1 MATVGP
7 SATGPIRVLLV
18 DDQTLVRM
26 GFRMVLDAQ
35 DGVEVVGEAADGKS
49 GIDMCRSV
57 APDVVLMDV
66 RMPGIDG
73 IAATALITE
82 ECPRSRVIVL
92 TTFDL
97 DEYAF
102 AALRAGA
109 SGFLLKDVGPAELL
123 ASIRA
128 VAEGDAAISSRI
140 GRRMLDLF
148 SQRLPSGHPEAA
160 DDAVAAL
167 TPRESEVLSAIAGG
181 LTNTEIAQRMF
192 VSESTVKTHVGRVLM
207 KLGLRDRV
215 HAVIFA
221 YEHGLIGHRRQG

>member
-1 MATVGP
+1 MLAAP
-7 SATGPIRVLLV
+7 STRPVRVLLV
-18 DDQTLVRM
+18 DDQILVRM

-35 DGVEVVGEAADGKS
+35 DGVEVVGEAADGRI
-49 GIDMCRSV
+49 GVDMSRRL

-66 RMPGIDG
+66 RMPDTDG
-73 IAATALITE
+73 ITATRLIVD
-82 ECPRSRVIVL
+82 ECPQSRVIVL
-92 TTFDL
+92 TTFDQ

-128 VAEGDAAISSRI
+128 VAAGDAAISSRVS
-140 GRRMLDLF
+140 RRMLDLF
-148 SQRLPSGHPEAA
+148 GQRLPSGPPSGGDE
-160 DDAVAAL
+160 AVAAL
-167 TPRESEVLSAIAGG
+167 TPRELEILLAIAAGR
-181 LTNTEIAQRMF
+181 TNTEIGEDLF
-192 VSESTVKTHVGRVLM
+192 VAESTVKTHVGRILM

-221 YEHGLIGHRRQG
+221 YEHGLTGHRRTN

>member
-1 MATVGP
+1 
-7 SATGPIRVLLV
+7 
-18 DDQTLVRM
+18 M

-35 DGVEVVGEAADGKS
+35 DGVEVVGEASDGRM
-49 GIDMCRSV
+49 GIDMCRTL

-66 RMPGIDG
+66 RMPDTDG
-73 IAATALITE
+73 IAATRLIAE
-82 ECPRSRVIVL
+82 ECPQSRIIVL

-109 SGFLLKDVGPAELL
+109 SGFLLKDAGPAELL

-128 VAEGDAAISSRI
+128 VAGGDAAISSRVS
-140 GRRMLDLF
+140 RRMLDLF
-148 SQRLPSGHPEAA
+148 SQRLPSGPPSGGDEAL
-160 DDAVAAL
+160 AVL
-167 TPRESEVLSAIAGG
+167 TRRELEVLSAIAGG
-181 LTNTEIAQRMF
+181 LTNTEIGERMF
-192 VSESTVKTHVGRVLM
+192 VAESTVKTHVGRILM

-221 YEHGLIGHRRQG
+221 YEHGLIGHRRSS

>member
-1 MATVGP
+1 MATVAAP
-7 SATGPIRVLLV
+7 PRRPIRVLLV

-35 DGVEVVGEAADGKS
+35 DGVEVVGEAADGRI
-49 GIDMCRSV
+49 GIDMCRTLT
-57 APDVVLMDV
+57 PDVVLMDV
-66 RMPGIDG
+66 RMPDTDG
-73 IAATALITE
+73 ITATRRIVE
-82 ECPRSRVIVL
+82 ECPQSRVIVL

-109 SGFLLKDVGPAELL
+109 SGFLLKDVGPSELL

-128 VAEGDAAISSRI
+128 VAGGDAAISSRVS
-140 GRRMLDLF
+140 RRMLELF
-148 SQRLPSGHPEAA
+148 SQRLPSGPPAA
-160 DDAVAAL
+160 GDEAVASL
-167 TPRESEVLSAIAGG
+167 TPRELEILVAIARG
-181 LTNTEIAQRMF
+181 LTNTEIGERLTVA
-192 VSESTVKTHVGRVLM
+192 ESTVKTHVGRVLM

-221 YEHGLIGHRRQG
+221 YEHGLAS

>member
-1 MATVGP
+1 
-7 SATGPIRVLLV
+7 
-18 DDQTLVRM
+18 M
-26 GFRMVLDAQ
+26 GFRMVLNAQ
-35 DGVEVVGEAADGKS
+35 DGVEVAGEAADGAT
-49 GIDMCRSV
+49 GIDMCRTL

-66 RMPGIDG
+66 RMPGMDG
-73 IAATALITE
+73 IAATELIAE
-82 ECPRSRVIVL
+82 ECPPSRVIVL

-128 VAEGDAAISSRI
+128 VAGGDAAISSRVS
-140 GRRMLDLF
+140 RRMLDLF
-148 SQRLPSGHPEAA
+148 SQRLPSSPSSAGDE
-160 DDAVAAL
+160 AVAAL
-167 TPRESEVLSAIAGG
+167 TPRELEILSAIAGG
-181 LTNTEIAQRMF
+181 LTNTEIGEQLLVA
-192 VSESTVKTHVGRVLM
+192 ESTVKTHVGRVLM

-221 YEHGLIGHRRQG
+221 YEHGLDGHRRWN

>member
-1 MATVGP
+1 MATLAP
-7 SATGPIRVLLV
+7 PTTRPIRVLLV
-18 DDQTLVRM
+18 DDQTLVRT

-35 DGVEVVGEAADGKS
+35 DGVEVVGEAADGGT
-49 GIDMCRSV
+49 GIDMCRAL

-66 RMPGIDG
+66 RMPGMDG
-73 IAATALITE
+73 ITATALIAD
-82 ECPRSRVIVL
+82 ECPDSRVVVL

-128 VAEGDAAISSRI
+128 VAGGDAAISSRVS
-140 GRRMLDLF
+140 RRMLDLF
-148 SQRLPSGHPEAA
+148 SQRLPSGHPGAGDEAA
-160 DDAVAAL
+160 AAL
-167 TPRESEVLSAIAGG
+167 TPRESEVLSAIAAG
-181 LTNTEIAQRMF
+181 LTNTEIAQRMYLA
-192 VSESTVKTHVGRVLM
+192 ESTVKTHVGRILL

-221 YEHGLIGHRRQG
+221 YEHGLTGSSRAE

>member
-1 MATVGP
+1 VETLGTP
-7 SATGPIRVLLV
+7 LTGPIRVLLV
-18 DDQTLVRM
+18 DDQTLVRT
-26 GFRMVLDAQ
+26 GFRMVLDAV
-35 DGVEVVGEAADGKS
+35 DGVEVVGEAADGRT
-49 GIDMCRSV
+49 GLAMCRSL

-66 RMPGIDG
+66 RMPGMDG
-73 IAATALITE
+73 IAATEQIAE
-82 ECPRSRVIVL
+82 ECPQSRVIVL

-128 VAEGDAAISSRI
+128 VAVGDAAISSRVS
-140 GRRMLDLF
+140 RRMLDLF
-148 SQRLPSGHPEAA
+148 SQRFPAGPPSGGDE
-160 DDAVAAL
+160 AVAAL
-167 TPRESEVLSAIAGG
+167 TPREREILSAIAGG
-181 LTNTEIAQRMF
+181 LNNTEIGHKLF
-192 VSESTVKTHVGRVLM
+192 VAESTVKTHVGRILM

-221 YEHGLIGHRRQG
+221 YEHGLTDDA

>member
-1 MATVGP
+1 METVTTP
-7 SATGPIRVLLV
+7 PARPIRVLLV

-35 DGVEVVGEAADGKS
+35 DGVEVVGEAADGRA
-49 GIDMCRSV
+49 GIDMCRTLS
-57 APDVVLMDV
+57 PDVVLMDV
-66 RMPGIDG
+66 RMPDTDG
-73 IAATALITE
+73 IAATELIAQD
-82 ECPRSRVIVL
+82 CPQSRVIVL

-97 DEYAF
+97 DEFAF

-128 VAEGDAAISSRI
+128 VAGGDAAISSRVS
-140 GRRMLDLF
+140 RRMLDLF
-148 SQRLPSGHPEAA
+148 SQRLPSGPSSG
-160 DDAVAAL
+160 DDEAVAAL
-167 TPRESEVLSAIAGG
+167 TPRELEIFSAIAGG
-181 LTNTEIAQRMF
+181 LTNTEIGARMF
-192 VSESTVKTHVGRVLM
+192 VTESTVKTHVGRILM

-221 YEHGLIGHRRQG
+221 YEHGLTGDRRPG

>member
-1 MATVGP
+1 MATVAAPP
-7 SATGPIRVLLV
+7 SRPIRVLLV

-35 DGVEVVGEAADGKS
+35 EGVEVAGEAADGRI
-49 GIDMCRSV
+49 GIHMCRTL

-66 RMPGIDG
+66 RMPGTDG
-73 IAATALITE
+73 ITATRRIVE
-82 ECPRSRVIVL
+82 ECPQSRVIVL

-109 SGFLLKDVGPAELL
+109 SGFLLKDVGPPELL

-128 VAEGDAAISSRI
+128 VAGGDAAISSRVS
-140 GRRMLDLF
+140 RRMLELF
-148 SQRLPSGHPEAA
+148 SQRLPSGPPAAGDEA
-160 DDAVAAL
+160 VVSL
-167 TPRESEVLSAIAGG
+167 TPRELEILVAIGRGLS
-181 LTNTEIAQRMF
+181 NTEIGQQLTVA
-192 VSESTVKTHVGRVLM
+192 ESTVKTHVGRILM

-221 YEHGLIGHRRQG
+221 YEHGLAR

>member
-1 MATVGP
+1 MASVGAP
-7 SATGPIRVLLV
+7 FSRPIRVLLV

-35 DGVEVVGEAADGKS
+35 DGVEVVGEASDGRI
-49 GIDMCRSV
+49 GIDMCRTL

-66 RMPGIDG
+66 RMPDTDG
-73 IAATALITE
+73 ITATRRIVE
-82 ECPRSRVIVL
+82 ECPQSRVIVL

-109 SGFLLKDVGPAELL
+109 SGFLLKDVGPSELL

-128 VAEGDAAISSRI
+128 VAGGDAAISSRVS
-140 GRRMLDLF
+140 RRMLELF
-148 SQRLPSGHPEAA
+148 SQRLPSGPPAA
-160 DDAVAAL
+160 GDEAVASL
-167 TPRESEVLSAIAGG
+167 TPREREILVAIGQG
-181 LTNTEIAQRMF
+181 LTNTEIGERLTVA
-192 VSESTVKTHVGRVLM
+192 ESTVKTYVGRILM

-221 YEHGLIGHRRQG
+221 YEHGLAR